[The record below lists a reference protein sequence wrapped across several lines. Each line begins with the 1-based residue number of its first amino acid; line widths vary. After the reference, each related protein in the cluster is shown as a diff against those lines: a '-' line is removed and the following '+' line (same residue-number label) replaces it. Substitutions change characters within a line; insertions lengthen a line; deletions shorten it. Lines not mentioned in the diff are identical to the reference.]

1 MSWDM
6 YHYAPRAR
14 RHAAR
19 GLATSRRLPDFV
31 KGHERWKD
39 ERRCQGPSA
48 RYLRRETR
56 TSNRMCWLGHRWP
69 LPWTQERANTTSLF
83 FIADPDLRD
92 RRRVY
97 AACMADVPFYANTAH
112 ESRTEGLTR
121 DDVMQAAQMVR
132 CKIVMLR

>member
-1 MSWDM
+1 MHLGRDDM
-6 YHYAPRAR
+6 QLKASRPPDDSPILSRDTRDGKTRDDAKAPR
-14 RHAAR
+14 
-19 GLATSRRLPDFV
+19 LAIYAGKHGRQTEWVGWGIVGRCLGRKSAQTRPACFSLP
-31 KGHERWKD
+31 
-39 ERRCQGPSA
+39 
-48 RYLRRETR
+48 
-56 TSNRMCWLGHRWP
+56 
-69 LPWTQERANTTSLF
+69 
-83 FIADPDLRD
+83 DPDLRD